1 MNVDDLTTWM
11 LEEHAKVAE
20 LADHLRKRVAS
31 PPRGDRDVWIADL
44 RRECDEFA
52 THMARHL
59 AMEEEGGYLMQ
70 VVELRPSL
78 SQAVEIIRNE
88 HEELT
93 QIFQEVQE
101 AVHELAPAD
110 VLLLRDCCKRIEY
123 LLTWLDRHEEHENH
137 LVVYAFTQ
145 EWGGQD

>member
-11 LEEHAKVAE
+11 LEEHAKIAE
-20 LADHLRKRVAS
+20 LVDHLRARVAS
-31 PPRGDRDVWIADL
+31 PPHGDRAAWIAAL
-44 RRECDEFA
+44 RGEFDEFA
-52 THMARHL
+52 DRMARHL
-59 AMEEEGGYLMQ
+59 AMEEEGGYLTQ

-93 QIFQEVQE
+93 QIFQDVQE
-101 AVHELAPAD
+101 AVHELAATD
-110 VLLLRDCCKRIEY
+110 VLLLRDCCKRIEC

-145 EWGGQD
+145 DWGGQD